1 MLTPLTAQQTLDR
14 ARSALQSGRG
24 AGLPELLKLIETL
37 STDLHKVTIGEL
49 VELIEKDVAVM
60 TRVISVANTLAHN
73 PGIKPLTSLTHAI
86 HQIGFQRIRS
96 LAVSLMLIENTGRDA
111 NPPEQRDAA
120 AQALTAGLIAQGSAR
135 SLGMIDPELAFACA
149 TLRHFGQIMLPVV
162 SLEHYREAVRE
173 SGGKPDDAALVERF
187 GLTPLELTKQLL
199 STARLPEEVM
209 RSLSESSPESLDG
222 IASQHDARLL
232 GLADFSGRLARIA
245 LDGTVRS
252 DGFDTQSHR
261 LAHRYEKLLP
271 GAVELIEPALL
282 HTDLRLA
289 SFSRCNGVSSL
300 PTAKLQRIHARV
312 VRKNYP
318 SPAPAVPVVQPAS
331 TAAPVPEVAP
341 APAVTT
347 AVPAST
353 SARSS
358 SVPLPAPEVCWTEPA
373 TDAPGG
379 DSAKQE
385 KAETKAEWPAAL
397 EEVRTTFGADEC
409 WVFLSQ
415 PGGLSLPLVGGTG
428 ENWKLHQA
436 RASLRVDERTVF
448 GVCLSLRSNVVIHD
462 TGEASLASYLPE
474 WFRGAEQIPGAFVLV
489 PLHNGVKSSGL
500 VLVGW
505 QSAQR
510 LQLSPEKT
518 ENVRQLLAAA
528 NASSRVAA

>member
-24 AGLPELLKLIETL
+24 AGMPELLKLIETL

-173 SGGKPDDAALVERF
+173 SGGKPEDAALAGRF

-312 VRKNYP
+312 VRKN
-318 SPAPAVPVVQPAS
+318 SPAPAAPVVLPAPS
-331 TAAPVPEVAP
+331 AAPVPEVAP
-341 APAVTT
+341 
-347 AVPAST
+347 VPAATTVAPDSPPT
-353 SARSS
+353 RSPS
-358 SVPLPAPEVCWTEPA
+358 LPLPAPEVCWTEA
-373 TDAPGG
+373 TIDAPAEEP
-379 DSAKQE
+379 AKPE
-385 KAETKAEWPAAL
+385 KSETKADWPAAL

-415 PGGLSLPLVGGTG
+415 PGGQSLPLVGGTG

-436 RASLRVDERTVF
+436 RASLRLDERTVF

-505 QSAQR
+505 QRAQR

-518 ENVRQLLAAA
+518 ETVRQLLAAA
-528 NASSRVAA
+528 NASARIAA